1 MVVSNLQPEPVPIYP
16 GSDRMLFNPV
26 YHIWA
31 DYNNTRDGGTWPSGD
46 VRMDFNFWHIVEKP
60 GFSFTYTPEDPVA
73 EGWYNV
79 QVGCGEEG
87 RGERKRRGGLGVGV
101 ASRWSRVEEKG
112 CGPGLEG
119 EGITTAYGETPKAG
133 VAGVSDGIETG
144 WWVGRGE
151 ESLGRG
157 CERVEW

>member
-1 MVVSNLQPEPVPIYP
+1 MDLISYSFCVLPAVNMVVSNLQPEPVPIYP
-16 GSDRMLFNPV
+16 GSDKMLFKPV

-79 QVGCGEEG
+79 QVGECQGEIGGRVERRRAYG
-87 RGERKRRGGLGVGV
+87 RGRHGLRR
-101 ASRWSRVEEKG
+101 EI
-112 CGPGLEG
+112 GPG
-119 EGITTAYGETPKAG
+119 
-133 VAGVSDGIETG
+133 
-144 WWVGRGE
+144 RG
-151 ESLGRG
+151 
-157 CERVEW
+157 